1 MMFKNIIAPIVSVLA
16 MAVALLTGV
25 EIDATIQAQ
34 IVSGASILVGVGVSV
49 YGIFKGQGDKVKK
62 TEV

>member
-1 MMFKNIIAPIVSVLA
+1 MFKSVIAPIVSVLA

-25 EIDATIQAQ
+25 EIDANTQAQ
-34 IVSGASILVGVGVSV
+34 VVSGVSILIGVGVSV

-62 TEV
+62 TEA